1 MVRLRKLQYKQAIST
16 LSLLCRSTS
25 DSGADEFF
33 AGIKCSKLKAKYG
46 TFGGFFFFNGRG
58 DLVISQISHNI
69 ADSALKYKLFINL
82 NL

>member
-1 MVRLRKLQYKQAIST
+1 MVRLRKLQCKHAIST

-25 DSGADEFF
+25 DSGADEIF
-33 AGIKCSKLKAKYG
+33 AGIKCSELKAKYG

-58 DLVISQISHNI
+58 DLVMSQIYKNVP
-69 ADSALKYKLFINL
+69 DSALKYKLFINL